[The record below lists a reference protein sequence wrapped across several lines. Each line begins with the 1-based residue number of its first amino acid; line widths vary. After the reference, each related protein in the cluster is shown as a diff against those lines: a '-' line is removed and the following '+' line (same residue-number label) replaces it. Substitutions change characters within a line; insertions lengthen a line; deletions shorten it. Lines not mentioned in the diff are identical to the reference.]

1 MTVRIILTLNLF
13 YKPLCIIKSS
23 DQDLTESE
31 LLYLF
36 QANEPFLIFRD
47 SLTAASPFFKI
58 SLSAA

>member
-13 YKPLCIIKSS
+13 YKSLCIIKSS

-36 QANEPFLIFRD
+36 QANEPFFNLSR
-47 SLTAASPFFKI
+47 FF
-58 SLSAA
+58 L

>member
-1 MTVRIILTLNLF
+1 MTVRIIFNLNLF

-47 SLTAASPFFKI
+47 SFY
-58 SLSAA
+58 